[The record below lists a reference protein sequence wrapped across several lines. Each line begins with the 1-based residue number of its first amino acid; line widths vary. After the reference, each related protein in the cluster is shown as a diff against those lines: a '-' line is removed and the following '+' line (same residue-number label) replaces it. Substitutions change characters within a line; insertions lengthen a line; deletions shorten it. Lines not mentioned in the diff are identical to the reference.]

1 MHPTNLLCALWL
13 SDDVLRARLK
23 TVGVSEYRFQIEA
36 GPQSGSEWRIV
47 DVGGS
52 RFQVRVF
59 LISLFPII
67 KHASSHGSFLFFSE
81 FRVDAYSDVSII
93 FLWKHGLTSVLTG
106 AFLLLATWV
115 PFFDDGEIAPFPY
128 AARQR
133 H

>member
-1 MHPTNLLCALWL
+1 MHPTNLPCVLWL

-23 TVGVSEYRFQIEA
+23 TVGVSEYKFEIEA

-67 KHASSHGSFLFFSE
+67 KYASLHGSFPFSRN
-81 FRVDAYSDVSII
+81 FAFTAYSDVSIV
-93 FLWKHGLTSVLTG
+93 FLWKYCLTSVLTS

-115 PFFDDGEIAPFPY
+115 PFFDDGKIASFSH
-128 AARQR
+128 AAVQR